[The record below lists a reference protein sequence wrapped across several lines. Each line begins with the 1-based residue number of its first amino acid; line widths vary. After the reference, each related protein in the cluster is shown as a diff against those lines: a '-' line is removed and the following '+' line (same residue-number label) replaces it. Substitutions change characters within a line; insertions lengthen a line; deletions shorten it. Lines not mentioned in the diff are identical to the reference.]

1 MKQITKIFL
10 CVCVFALTLLCAA
23 GCAPGSFDIEGTSRE
38 LRLNGFVYRS
48 LEGAQ
53 ATGNYYTDSF
63 ANSIGSQEFYNY
75 LYVNSRNYEFFEEY
89 KAPSEAAYTQ
99 AINTVANAAGAFLEF
114 WNDNGG
120 KKQYILM
127 FECVAEETAEEV
139 AELLKTGAGRGFS
152 WVLQKSV
159 NMTQRGSVVA
169 LYTANAAKYLK

>member
-63 ANSIGSQEFYNY
+63 ANSFGSQEFYNY
-75 LYVNSRNYEFFEEY
+75 LFVNSRNYEFFEEY
-89 KAPSEAAYTQ
+89 KAPSEAAYTC
-99 AINTVANAAGAFLEF
+99 L
-114 WNDNGG
+114 
-120 KKQYILM
+120 
-127 FECVAEETAEEV
+127 
-139 AELLKTGAGRGFS
+139 
-152 WVLQKSV
+152 
-159 NMTQRGSVVA
+159 
-169 LYTANAAKYLK
+169 LYTSPSPRDA

>member
-1 MKQITKIFL
+1 MKKITRIFL
-10 CVCVFALTLLCAA
+10 CVCVFALTLLCAGGLRA
-23 GCAPGSFDIEGTSRE
+23 RLLRHRRHLARA
-38 LRLNGFVYRS
+38 RLNGFVYRS

-63 ANSIGSQEFYNY
+63 ANSFGSQEFYNY
-75 LYVNSRNYEFFEEY
+75 LFVNSRNYEFFEEY

>member
-63 ANSIGSQEFYNY
+63 ANSFGSQEFYNY

-120 KKQYILM
+120 KKAIY
-127 FECVAEETAEEV
+127 FDVRV
-139 AELLKTGAGRGFS
+139 RRGGNRRGGGGA
-152 WVLQKSV
+152 
-159 NMTQRGSVVA
+159 A
-169 LYTANAAKYLK
+169 